1 VQQRRRR
8 LAALMIAGRVA
19 DFVLFVVTVVELGFL
34 LVLVP
39 RFTATDWIYV
49 GQHVLV
55 LGIALT
61 RHPPRAQDRSP
72 ASTVALVVSY
82 AYPYAQVALLRW
94 GTGYVVWPTVGLYL
108 VTVAAGLSLAS
119 LLTLGRGFGLRPALR
134 RLATTGPYR
143 LVRHPIYLAYVL
155 ADVGYNLT
163 EWARGSVL
171 VMLVGWAS
179 LVYRIQAEERIL
191 SQDAAWTD
199 YRASTRYRLI
209 PGLW

>member
-1 VQQRRRR
+1 
-8 LAALMIAGRVA
+8 MIAGRLA
-19 DFVLFVVTVVELGFL
+19 DFVLLVVTAAELGL
-34 LVLVP
+34 LFFLVP

-49 GQHVLV
+49 AQHLLV

-61 RHPPRAQDRSP
+61 RHPAKAQDRSP
-72 ASTVALVVSY
+72 ASTVAVVVSY
-82 AYPYAQVALLRW
+82 AYPYGQVALLRW
-94 GTGYVVWPTVGLYL
+94 GSGYAVWPTVGVLL

-179 LVYRIQAEERIL
+179 LVYRIHAEERIL
-191 SQDAAWTD
+191 SQDAAWSD
-199 YRASTRYRLI
+199 YRASVRYRLI
-209 PGLW
+209 PRLW

>member
-1 VQQRRRR
+1 MVS
-8 LAALMIAGRVA
+8 GRVA
-19 DFVLFVVTVVELGFL
+19 DFALLVVTAVELGVLF
-34 LVLVP
+34 VLVP

-49 GQHVLV
+49 AQHLLV

-61 RHPPRAQDRSP
+61 RHPPKAQDRSP
-72 ASTVALVVSY
+72 ASTVAVVVSY

-94 GTGYVVWPTVGLYL
+94 GRGYTVWPTVGLVL

-143 LVRHPIYLAYVL
+143 LVRHPIYLAYLL

-163 EWARGSVL
+163 EWAPGCVL

-179 LVYRIQAEERIL
+179 LVYRIDAEERIL

-199 YRASTRYRLI
+199 YRASVRYRLI
-209 PGLW
+209 PRLW

>member
-1 VQQRRRR
+1 MDGRR
-8 LAALMIAGRVA
+8 AGSITGRSVA
-19 DFVLFVVTVVELGFL
+19 DFVLLLVTLLELGFL
-34 LVLVP
+34 LIVVP

-49 GQHVLV
+49 SQHLLV

-61 RHPPRAQDRSP
+61 REPPRAQDRSP
-72 ASTVALVVSY
+72 SSNVAVVVSY

-94 GTGYVVWPTVGLYL
+94 GTGYVVWPTVGVIL
-108 VTVAAGLSLAS
+108 VTVAAGLSFAS
-119 LLTLGRGFGLRPALR
+119 LFALGRGFGLRPALR

-143 LVRHPIYLAYVL
+143 LVRHPIYFSYVV
-155 ADVGYNLT
+155 ADLGYNIT

-191 SQDAAWTD
+191 SQDSAWAD
-199 YRASTRYRLI
+199 YRASVRYRLI
-209 PGLW
+209 PGIW

>member
-1 VQQRRRR
+1 MVT
-8 LAALMIAGRVA
+8 GRVA
-19 DFVLFVVTVVELGFL
+19 DFVLLVLTAAELGILF
-34 LVLVP
+34 VLVP
-39 RFTATDWIYV
+39 RFTVTDWIYV
-49 GQHVLV
+49 SQHILV

-61 RHPPRAQDRSP
+61 RHPPTAQDRSP
-72 ASTVALVVSY
+72 VSTVAVVVSY

-94 GTGYVVWPTVGLYL
+94 GWGHEVWPTAGMGL

-163 EWARGSVL
+163 EWAPGSVL
-171 VMLVGWAS
+171 LMLVGWAS
-179 LVYRIQAEERIL
+179 LVYRIHAEERIM

-199 YRASTRYRLI
+199 YRASVRYRII
-209 PGLW
+209 PRLW

>member
-1 VQQRRRR
+1 MVAGR
-8 LAALMIAGRVA
+8 LADL
-19 DFVLFVVTVVELGFL
+19 VLLVLTAVELAL
-34 LVLVP
+34 LFVLVP
-39 RFTATDWIYV
+39 RFTATDWVYV
-49 GQHVLV
+49 SQHLLV

-61 RHPPRAQDRSP
+61 RHAPKAQDRST
-72 ASTVALVVSY
+72 ASTVAVVVSY

-94 GTGYVVWPTVGLYL
+94 GWGYAVWPTAGVIL

-163 EWARGSVL
+163 EWAPGSVL

-179 LVYRIQAEERIL
+179 LVYRIHAEERIM

-199 YRASTRYRLI
+199 YRASVRHRLI
-209 PGLW
+209 PWLW

>member
-1 VQQRRRR
+1 MDRR
-8 LAALMIAGRVA
+8 LAGSITGRSVA
-19 DFVLFVVTVVELGFL
+19 DFVLLVVTLLELGFL
-34 LVLVP
+34 VIVVP

-49 GQHVLV
+49 SQHVLV

-61 RHPPRAQDRSP
+61 REPPRAQDRSP
-72 ASTVALVVSY
+72 ASNVAVVVSY

-94 GTGYVVWPTVGLYL
+94 GTGYEVWPVAGVIL

-134 RLATTGPYR
+134 RLVTTGPYR
-143 LVRHPIYLAYVL
+143 LVRHPIYLAYVV
-155 ADVGYNLT
+155 ADIGYNLT

-171 VMLVGWAS
+171 VMLLGWAS

-191 SQDAAWTD
+191 SQDGAWAD
-199 YRASTRYRLI
+199 YRTSVRCRLI
-209 PGLW
+209 PRIW

>member
-1 VQQRRRR
+1 MDRR
-8 LAALMIAGRVA
+8 LLGPLAGRSIA
-19 DFVLFVVTVVELGFL
+19 DFVLLIVTLVELVFL
-34 LVLVP
+34 FTIVP

-49 GQHVLV
+49 SQHLLV

-61 RHPPRAQDRSP
+61 REPPRAQDRSP
-72 ASTVALVVSY
+72 ASNFAVVVSY

-94 GTGYVVWPTVGLYL
+94 GTGYVVWPTVGVIL
-108 VTVAAGLSLAS
+108 VTVAAGLSFAS
-119 LLTLGRGFGLRPALR
+119 LFALGRGFGLRPALR

-143 LVRHPIYLAYVL
+143 LVRHPIYFSYVV
-155 ADVGYNLT
+155 ADLGYNIT

-191 SQDAAWTD
+191 SQDSAWAD
-199 YRASTRYRLI
+199 YRASVRYRLI
-209 PGLW
+209 PGIW

>member
-1 VQQRRRR
+1 
-8 LAALMIAGRVA
+8 MIAGRRA
-19 DFVLFVVTVVELGFL
+19 DFVLFILTVVELGLL

-49 GQHVLV
+49 AQHILV

-72 ASTVALVVSY
+72 A
-82 AYPYAQVALLRW
+82 W
-94 GTGYVVWPTVGLYL
+94 
-108 VTVAAGLSLAS
+108 GLSLAS

-143 LVRHPIYLAYVL
+143 LVRHPIYLAYVV
-155 ADVGYNLT
+155 ADVGYNVT
-163 EWARGSVL
+163 EWARGTVL
-171 VMLVGWAS
+171 LMLVGWAS

-191 SQDAAWTD
+191 SQDVAWAE

>member
-1 VQQRRRR
+1 MVS
-8 LAALMIAGRVA
+8 GRVA
-19 DFVLFVVTVVELGFL
+19 DFALLVVTAVELGVLF
-34 LVLVP
+34 VLVP

-49 GQHVLV
+49 AQHLLV

-61 RHPPRAQDRSP
+61 RHPPKAQDRSP
-72 ASTVALVVSY
+72 ASTVAVVVSY
-82 AYPYAQVALLRW
+82 AYPYAQVALVRW
-94 GTGYVVWPTVGLYL
+94 GRGYMVWPSVGLVL

-143 LVRHPIYLAYVL
+143 LVRHPIYLAYLL

-163 EWARGSVL
+163 EWAPGCVV

-179 LVYRIQAEERIL
+179 LVYRIDAEERIL

-199 YRASTRYRLI
+199 YRASVRYRLI
-209 PGLW
+209 PRLW

>member
-1 VQQRRRR
+1 
-8 LAALMIAGRVA
+8 MIAGRRA
-19 DFVLFVVTVVELGFL
+19 DFVLFVLTVVELGL
-34 LVLVP
+34 LLALVP

-49 GQHVLV
+49 AQHVLV

-72 ASTVALVVSY
+72 ASTVAVVVSY

-94 GTGYVVWPTVGLYL
+94 GTGYVVWPRLGVLL

-143 LVRHPIYLAYVL
+143 LVRHPIYLAYVV
-155 ADVGYNLT
+155 ADVGYNVT

-171 VMLVGWAS
+171 LMLVGWAS
-179 LVYRIQAEERIL
+179 LVYRIRAEERIL
-191 SQDAAWTD
+191 SQDAAWAE

-209 PGLW
+209 PGVW

>member
-1 VQQRRRR
+1 
-8 LAALMIAGRVA
+8 MIAGRRA
-19 DFVLFVVTVVELGFL
+19 DVVLFVLTVAELGL
-34 LVLVP
+34 LIALVP

-49 GQHVLV
+49 AQHVLV

-72 ASTVALVVSY
+72 ASTVAVVVSY

-94 GTGYVVWPTVGLYL
+94 GTGYVVWPRLGVLL

-143 LVRHPIYLAYVL
+143 LVRHPIYLAYVV
-155 ADVGYNLT
+155 ADVGYNVT

-171 VMLVGWAS
+171 LMLVGWAS
-179 LVYRIQAEERIL
+179 LVYRIQAEERVL
-191 SQDAAWTD
+191 LQDAAWAE

-209 PGLW
+209 PGVW

>member
-1 VQQRRRR
+1 
-8 LAALMIAGRVA
+8 MIAGRRA
-19 DFVLFVVTVVELGFL
+19 DVVLFVLTVAELGL
-34 LVLVP
+34 LIALVP

-49 GQHVLV
+49 AQHVLV

-72 ASTVALVVSY
+72 ASTVAVVVSY

-94 GTGYVVWPTVGLYL
+94 GTGYVVWPRLGVLL

-143 LVRHPIYLAYVL
+143 LVRHPIYLAYVV
-155 ADVGYNLT
+155 ADVGYNVT

-171 VMLVGWAS
+171 LMLVGWAS
-179 LVYRIQAEERIL
+179 LVYRIQAEERVL
-191 SQDAAWTD
+191 SQDAAWAE

-209 PGLW
+209 PGVW

>member
-1 VQQRRRR
+1 
-8 LAALMIAGRVA
+8 MIAGRVA

-49 GQHVLV
+49 AQHVLV

-72 ASTVALVVSY
+72 ASTVAVVVSY

-94 GTGYVVWPTVGLYL
+94 GTGYVVWPTVGLLL

-134 RLATTGPYR
+134 HLATTGSYR
-143 LVRHPIYLAYVL
+143 LVRHPIYLAYIL

-171 VMLVGWAS
+171 LMLVGWAS

-191 SQDAAWTD
+191 SQDGAWAD
-199 YRASTRYRLI
+199 YRASVRYRLI
-209 PGLW
+209 PRIW

>member
-1 VQQRRRR
+1 
-8 LAALMIAGRVA
+8 MTPGRIA
-19 DFVLFVVTVVELGFL
+19 DFVLFAVTAVELAFL

-39 RFTATDWIYV
+39 RFTAIDWIYV
-49 GQHVLV
+49 AQHVLV
-55 LGIALT
+55 LGIAVT
-61 RHPPRAQDRSP
+61 RHPPIAQDRSP
-72 ASTVALVVSY
+72 ASNVAVVVSY

-94 GTGYVVWPTVGLYL
+94 GTGYVVWPTVGLFL
-108 VTVAAGLSLAS
+108 VAVAAGLSFAS

-134 RLATTGPYR
+134 HLATTGPYR
-143 LVRHPIYLAYVL
+143 LVRHPIYLAYVV

-179 LVYRIQAEERIL
+179 LVYRIRAEERVL

-209 PGLW
+209 LRLW